1 MFDKLHFDVCEII
14 ADNQNIK
21 SLSSLI
27 TTCKKATLH
36 QNLMN
41 KKIDNLVASYLHGI
55 VEVIRNFDSKCT
67 QVWKERLVLQTMV
80 ELINRVDNNDI
91 AIAILYMLEKI
102 KSQYID
108 YEDSDIIDVWVDV
121 YLRYTKQAND
131 SVQLEYTDL
140 EKNIIQATVKCL
152 FEDTNTYSLCFQA
165 KEQYW
170 IHLLFSMSEKSTINF
185 NVKDTLNTTKNTE
198 NSMYQ
203 AYFDGLGI
211 KIGHF
216 GYIDVPMNYD
226 GYASISNITNHVW
239 GNKVFTNHI
248 SHISSLYMQ
257 CGGMNGHISEVLQDN
272 VLEYMSSYGMEDKLK
287 SVCDYRLYV

>member
-67 QVWKERLVLQTMV
+67 QVWKERLALQTMV
-80 ELINRVDNNDI
+80 EFINRIDNNDI

-121 YLRYTKQAND
+121 YLRYTKQTND
-131 SVQLEYTDL
+131 SVQLEYTDF
-140 EKNIIQATVKCL
+140 EKNIIQTTVNCM
-152 FEDTNTYSLCFQA
+152 FNETNTYSLCFQV

-170 IHLLFSMSEKSTINF
+170 IQLIFNMSKKSTITF
-185 NVKDTLNTTKNTE
+185 YCKDTLNTTKDT
-198 NSMYQ
+198 SMYQ
-203 AYFDGLGI
+203 AYFHELGL
-211 KIGHF
+211 KIDDF
-216 GYIDVPMNYD
+216 GYIDVHMNYD
-226 GYASISNITNHVW
+226 GYATISCITNHIW
-239 GNKVFTNHI
+239 GNKVFTNHL
-248 SHISSLYMQ
+248 SSRPVLYMQ
-257 CGGMNGHISEVLQDN
+257 CGGMNGHISETLQDY
-272 VLEYMSSYGMEDKLK
+272 VDEYMSSYGMEDKLK